1 MGKKKVNLLEGAA
14 ALIKHCESNECEGCV
29 FCGDSGCEVGT
40 PCNWFFDIKEH
51 EWRGKG
57 C

>member
-29 FCGDSGCEVGT
+29 FCGDSGCEALFRILSGEEKDV
-40 PCNWFFDIKEH
+40 NE
-51 EWRGKG
+51 EMLS
-57 C
+57 